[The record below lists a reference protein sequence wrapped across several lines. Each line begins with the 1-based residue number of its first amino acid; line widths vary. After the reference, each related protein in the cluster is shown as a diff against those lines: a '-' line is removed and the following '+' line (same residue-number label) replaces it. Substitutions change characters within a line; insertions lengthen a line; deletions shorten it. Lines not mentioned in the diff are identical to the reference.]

1 MSQSRNH
8 WAAGVAAVAVL
19 GLLAYGVRTERPRPA
34 QLAQNTSSS
43 IAAPQA
49 TPRNPAALN
58 ASSGLTPGAA
68 PATAALPDFVD
79 LVQAVKP
86 AVVSIRVKSEVTP
99 QVTADDGGANPF
111 EGTPFERFLR
121 QFGQPGQDPGQD
133 QGQDQSQDQSQDQ
146 RRGPPR
152 HFYAQGQ
159 GSGFFVSADGYVVTN
174 NHVVANAVK
183 VDVVMDDGTM
193 LTAKVVGT
201 DPKTD
206 VALVKV
212 EGRRTD
218 FPFVSFADTA
228 PRIGEWVIAMGNPFG
243 LGGTVTSGI
252 VSAQGRD
259 IGSGPYDDFMQID
272 AAVNRGNSGGPTFN
286 TAGQVVGM
294 NTAIYSPSGGSV
306 GIAFAIPAS
315 TVKAVAAQIKDRGFV
330 ERGWIGVQVQPVTNE
345 IAESLG
351 LKEASGALV
360 SGTEPNG
367 PAAKAGLKPGDVV
380 TSINGSAVKDSRDLA
395 RKIAGITPNTAVKV
409 AYVRDGKAQTANVTP
424 SQLQDQTTRRAA
436 APEGQSSERG
446 LPTGRL
452 GIAVAPA
459 SRVMGIGVQ
468 GLAVLRIDPNGAAA
482 EAGLNQGDVILK
494 VGPQEMQSPQDLTR
508 VLDEAARHNKQH
520 VLALVRRD
528 DHNVFVA
535 LPAS

>member
-1 MSQSRNH
+1 MNQSRNH
-8 WAAGVAAVAVL
+8 WAAGVAAVALL
-19 GLLAYGVRTERPRPA
+19 GLLAYGLRTERPRPA
-34 QLAQNTSSS
+34 QLAQHTSSS

-49 TPRNPAALN
+49 TPPNAATLN

-68 PATAALPDFVD
+68 TAATALPNFVD

-111 EGTPFERFLR
+111 EGTPFDRFFR
-121 QFGQPGQDPGQD
+121 QFGQPGQDPGQN
-133 QGQDQSQDQSQDQ
+133 
-146 RRGPPR
+146 RGPGPSQ

-201 DPKTD
+201 DPNTD

-228 PRIGEWVIAMGNPFG
+228 PKIGEWVIAMGNPFG

-286 TAGQVVGM
+286 IAGKVVGV
-294 NTAIYSPSGGSV
+294 NTAIYSPSGGGSV

-315 TVKAVAAQIKDRGFV
+315 AVKAVVAQIKDRGYV
-330 ERGWIGVQVQPVTNE
+330 ERGWIGVQVQPVTKE

-351 LKEASGALV
+351 LKDAGGALV

-380 TSINGSAVKDSRDLA
+380 ISINGSAVKDSRDLA

-424 SQLQDQTTRRAA
+424 GQLQDQTTRRAS
-436 APEGQSSERG
+436 APQQPDRSEQ
-446 LPTGRL
+446 TGRL

-459 SRVMGIGVQ
+459 SRMMGIGAQ
-468 GLAVLRIDPNGAAA
+468 GLAVLRIDPNGTAA
-482 EAGLNQGDVILK
+482 EAGLAEGDVILK
-494 VGPQEMQSPQDLTR
+494 VGTREMQNAQDLTS
-508 VLDEAARHNKQH
+508 VLDEAARHSKQN

-535 LPAS
+535 LPVS

>member
-1 MSQSRNH
+1 MNQSHNR
-8 WAAGVAAVAVL
+8 WAAGVAAAALL
-19 GLLAYGVRTERPRPA
+19 GLTFYGLRTEQPRHA
-34 QLAQNTSSS
+34 QLAQHTT
-43 IAAPQA
+43 IPTVAPNSA
-49 TPRNPAALN
+49 
-58 ASSGLTPGAA
+58 SGLTPGAA
-68 PATAALPDFVD
+68 TAATALPNFVD

-99 QVTADDGGANPF
+99 QVTADDGG
-111 EGTPFERFLR
+111 GTPFESTPFDRFLR
-121 QFGQPGQDPGQD
+121 QFGQPGQERGQNR
-133 QGQDQSQDQSQDQ
+133 GGAPSQ
-146 RRGPPR
+146 

-183 VDVVMDDGTM
+183 VDVVMDDGAV

-272 AAVNRGNSGGPTFN
+272 AAINRGNSGGPTFN

-315 TVKAVAAQIKDRGFV
+315 TVKTVVAQIRERGFV
-330 ERGWIGVQVQPVTNE
+330 ERGWIGVQVQPVTTE

-351 LKEASGALV
+351 MKEPGGALI
-360 SGTEPNG
+360 SGTEPGG
-367 PAAKAGLKPGDVV
+367 PAAKAGLKAGDVV
-380 TSINGSAVKDSRDLA
+380 FSINGSAVKDPRDLA
-395 RKIAGITPNTAVKV
+395 RTIAQITPDSAVKV
-409 AYVRDGKAQTANVTP
+409 EFIRDSKNRTASITLGQLRDQTASRP
-424 SQLQDQTTRRAA
+424 AA
-436 APEGQSSERG
+436 TEEQGSERG
-446 LPTGRL
+446 LQTGRL

-459 SRVMGIGVQ
+459 SRMMGIGAQ
-468 GLAVLRIDPNGAAA
+468 GLAVLRIDPNGKAA
-482 EAGLNQGDVILK
+482 EAGLTQGDVILK
-494 VGPQEMQSPQDLTR
+494 IGAREMQSAQDLTGA
-508 VLDEAARHNKQH
+508 LDEAARHSKQH

-528 DHNVFVA
+528 DRNVFVA
-535 LPAS
+535 LPVS

>member
-1 MSQSRNH
+1 M
-8 WAAGVAAVAVL
+8 
-19 GLLAYGVRTERPRPA
+19 
-34 QLAQNTSSS
+34 
-43 IAAPQA
+43 
-49 TPRNPAALN
+49 
-58 ASSGLTPGAA
+58 
-68 PATAALPDFVD
+68 
-79 LVQAVKP
+79 
-86 AVVSIRVKSEVTP
+86 
-99 QVTADDGGANPF
+99 
-111 EGTPFERFLR
+111 
-121 QFGQPGQDPGQD
+121 
-133 QGQDQSQDQSQDQ
+133 
-146 RRGPPR
+146 
-152 HFYAQGQ
+152 
-159 GSGFFVSADGYVVTN
+159 TN

-183 VDVVMDDGTM
+183 VDVVMDDGTV

-218 FPFVSFADTA
+218 FPFVSFADAA

-315 TVKAVAAQIKDRGFV
+315 TVKTVVAQIKDRGFV
-330 ERGWIGVQVQPVTNE
+330 ERGWIGVQVQPVTTE

-351 LKEASGALV
+351 MKETGGALV
-360 SGTEPNG
+360 SGTEPGG
-367 PAAKAGLKPGDVV
+367 PAAKAGLKAGDVV
-380 TSINGSAVKDSRDLA
+380 TSINGSAVKDPRDLA
-395 RKIAGITPNTAVKV
+395 RTIAQITPDTAVKV
-409 AYVRDGKAQTANVTP
+409 EFIRDSKRQTAGITLG
-424 SQLQDQTTRRAA
+424 QLRDQTARSRS
-436 APEGQSSERG
+436 APGSQDSERG
-446 LPTGRL
+446 QPTSRL

-459 SRVMGIGVQ
+459 SRVMGIGTQ
-468 GLAVLRIDPNGAAA
+468 GLAVLRIDPNGTAA
-482 EAGLNQGDVILK
+482 EAGLAQGDVILK
-494 VGPQEMQSPQDLTR
+494 AGARDMQNAQDLTSA
-508 VLDEAARHNKQH
+508 LDEAARHSKQH

-528 DHNVFVA
+528 DRNVFVA
-535 LPAS
+535 LPVS

>member
-1 MSQSRNH
+1 MNQSRNR
-8 WAAGVAAVAVL
+8 WAAGVAAVALL
-19 GLLAYGVRTERPRPA
+19 GLLAYGVRAERPRPA
-34 QLAQNTSSS
+34 QLAQHTSSS

-49 TPRNPAALN
+49 TPRSAAALN

-68 PATAALPDFVD
+68 PAAAALPDFVD

-111 EGTPFERFLR
+111 EGTPFDRFFR
-121 QFGQPGQDPGQD
+121 QFGQPGQD
-133 QGQDQSQDQSQDQ
+133 QGQDQ
-146 RRGPPR
+146 RRGSPR

-183 VDVVMDDGTM
+183 VDVVMDDGTV

-218 FPFVSFADTA
+218 FPFVSFADHA

-315 TVKAVAAQIKDRGFV
+315 TVKAVAAQIKDRGYV
-330 ERGWIGVQVQPVTNE
+330 ERGWIGVQVQPVTKE

-351 LKEASGALV
+351 LKEADGALV

-424 SQLQDQTTRRAA
+424 GQLQDQTTRRAA
-436 APEGQSSERG
+436 APEGQGSERG

-468 GLAVLRIDPNGAAA
+468 GLAVLRIDPNGTAA
-482 EAGLNQGDVILK
+482 EAGLAQGDVILK

-520 VLALVRRD
+520 VLALVRRND
-528 DHNVFVA
+528 RDVFVA
-535 LPAS
+535 LPVG

>member
-8 WAAGVAAVAVL
+8 WVAGVAAVALL
-19 GLLAYGVRTERPRPA
+19 GLLAYGVRTEHPRPA
-34 QLAQNTSSS
+34 QFAQHTSSS

-49 TPRNPAALN
+49 TPRNAATLN
-58 ASSGLTPGAA
+58 ASSSLTPGAA

-111 EGTPFERFLR
+111 EGTPFDRFLR

-133 QGQDQSQDQSQDQ
+133 QGQDQ

-183 VDVVMDDGTM
+183 VDVVMDDGTV

-201 DPKTD
+201 DPRTD

-218 FPFVSFADTA
+218 FPFVSFADNA

-315 TVKAVAAQIKDRGFV
+315 TVKTVAAQIKDRGFV
-330 ERGWIGVQVQPVTNE
+330 ERGWIGVQVQPVTKE

-351 LKEASGALV
+351 LKDAGGALV
-360 SGTEPNG
+360 SGTEPGG
-367 PAAKAGLKPGDVV
+367 PAAKAGLKSGDVV
-380 TSINGSAVKDSRDLA
+380 ISINGNAVKDSRDLA

-424 SQLQDQTTRRAA
+424 GQLQDQTTRRAA
-436 APEGQSSERG
+436 PPEGQGSERG

-468 GLAVLRIDPNGAAA
+468 GLAVLRIDPSGTAA
-482 EAGLNQGDVILK
+482 EAGLTQGDVILK

-535 LPAS
+535 LPVS

>member
-1 MSQSRNH
+1 MTQSHNR
-8 WAAGVAAVAVL
+8 WAAGVAAVALL
-19 GLLAYGVRTERPRPA
+19 GLLFYDLRTEQPRPA
-34 QLAQNTSSS
+34 QLAQHTT
-43 IAAPQA
+43 IAAVAP
-49 TPRNPAALN
+49 NS
-58 ASSGLTPGAA
+58 SSGLTPGAA
-68 PATAALPDFVD
+68 NAATALPNFVD

-86 AVVSIRVKSEVTP
+86 AVVSIRVKSEVRP
-99 QVTADDGGANPF
+99 QVTTDDGGANPF
-111 EGTPFERFLR
+111 EGTPFDRFLR
-121 QFGQPGQDPGQD
+121 QFGQPGQDRGGAP
-133 QGQDQSQDQSQDQ
+133 SQ
-146 RRGPPR
+146 

-183 VDVVMDDGTM
+183 VDVVMDDGTV
-193 LTAKVVGT
+193 LTAKVIGT

-218 FPFVSFADTA
+218 FPFVGFADTA

-315 TVKAVAAQIKDRGFV
+315 TVKTVVAQIRERGFV
-330 ERGWIGVQVQPVTNE
+330 ERGWIGVQVQPVTKG

-351 LKEASGALV
+351 MKETGGALV
-360 SGTEPNG
+360 SGTEPGG
-367 PAAKAGLKPGDVV
+367 PAAKAGLKAGDVV
-380 TSINGSAVKDSRDLA
+380 TSINGSAVKDPRDLA
-395 RKIAGITPNTAVKV
+395 RTIAQITPSTAVKV
-409 AYVRDGKAQTANVTP
+409 EFIRDSKRQTASIT
-424 SQLQDQTTRRAA
+424 LGRLRDQTASRRS
-436 APEGQSSERG
+436 APDSQDSERG
-446 LPTGRL
+446 LQPGRL

-459 SRVMGIGVQ
+459 SRVMGIGTQ
-468 GLAVLRIDPNGAAA
+468 GLAVLRIDPSGTAA
-482 EAGLNQGDVILK
+482 EAGLAQGDVILK
-494 VGPQEMQSPQDLTR
+494 VGAREMQSAQDLTST
-508 VLDEAARHNKQH
+508 LDEAARHNKQH

-528 DHNVFVA
+528 GRNLFVA
-535 LPAS
+535 LPVG

>member
-1 MSQSRNH
+1 MTQSHNR
-8 WAAGVAAVAVL
+8 WAAGVAAVALL
-19 GLLAYGVRTERPRPA
+19 GLLFYDLRTEQPRPA
-34 QLAQNTSSS
+34 QLAQHTT
-43 IAAPQA
+43 IPAVAP
-49 TPRNPAALN
+49 NS
-58 ASSGLTPGAA
+58 SSGLTPGAA
-68 PATAALPDFVD
+68 TALPNFVD

-99 QVTADDGGANPF
+99 QVTANDGGGAPF
-111 EGTPFERFLR
+111 EGTPFDRFLR
-121 QFGQPGQDPGQD
+121 QFGQPGQDRGGAP
-133 QGQDQSQDQSQDQ
+133 SQ
-146 RRGPPR
+146 

-183 VDVVMDDGTM
+183 VDVVMDDGTV

-218 FPFVSFADTA
+218 FPFVGFADTA
-228 PRIGEWVIAMGNPFG
+228 PKIGEWVIAMGNPFG

-272 AAVNRGNSGGPTFN
+272 AAVNRGDSGGPTFN

-315 TVKAVAAQIKDRGFV
+315 TVKTVVAQIRERGFV
-330 ERGWIGVQVQPVTNE
+330 ERGWIGVQVQPVTKG

-351 LKEASGALV
+351 MKETGGALV
-360 SGTEPNG
+360 SGTEPGG
-367 PAAKAGLKPGDVV
+367 PAAKAGLEAGDVV
-380 TSINGSAVKDSRDLA
+380 TSINGSAVKDPRDLA
-395 RKIAGITPNTAVKV
+395 RTIAEITPNTAVKV
-409 AYVRDGKAQTANVTP
+409 EFIRDGKARTASITLGRLRDQTASRRSAP
-424 SQLQDQTTRRAA
+424 DSQD
-436 APEGQSSERG
+436 SERG
-446 LPTGRL
+446 LQTGRL

-459 SRVMGIGVQ
+459 SRVMGIGTQ
-468 GLAVLRIDPNGAAA
+468 GLAVLRIDPTGTAA
-482 EAGLNQGDVILK
+482 EAGLAQGDVILK
-494 VGPQEMQSPQDLTR
+494 VGARGMQSAQDLTST
-508 VLDEAARHNKQH
+508 LDEAARHNKQH

-528 DHNVFVA
+528 DRNLFVA
-535 LPAS
+535 LPAG

>member
-1 MSQSRNH
+1 MTQSHNR
-8 WAAGVAAVAVL
+8 WAAGVAAVALL
-19 GLLAYGVRTERPRPA
+19 GLLFYDLRTEQPRPP
-34 QLAQNTSSS
+34 QLGQHTTIPA
-43 IAAPQA
+43 AAP
-49 TPRNPAALN
+49 NS
-58 ASSGLTPGAA
+58 SSGLTPGAA
-68 PATAALPDFVD
+68 TAATALPNFVD

-99 QVTADDGGANPF
+99 QVTADDGGGTPF
-111 EGTPFERFLR
+111 EGTPFDRFFR
-121 QFGQPGQDPGQD
+121 QFGQPGQE
-133 QGQDQSQDQSQDQ
+133 QGQNRGQDQ
-146 RRGPPR
+146 RRGPSQ

-183 VDVVMDDGTM
+183 VDVVMDDGAV

-212 EGRRTD
+212 EGRRTG
-218 FPFVSFADTA
+218 FPFVGFADTA

-315 TVKAVAAQIKDRGFV
+315 TVKTVAAQIKERGFV
-330 ERGWIGVQVQPVTNE
+330 ERGWIGVQVQPVTNG

-351 LKEASGALV
+351 MKEAGGALV
-360 SGTEPNG
+360 SGTEPGG

-380 TSINGSAVKDSRDLA
+380 TSINANAVKDPRDLA
-395 RKIAGITPNTAVKV
+395 RTIAEITPNTAVKV
-409 AYVRDGKAQTANVTP
+409 EFVRDSKRQTASITLGRLRDRTASRRSAP
-424 SQLQDQTTRRAA
+424 DSQD
-436 APEGQSSERG
+436 SERG
-446 LPTGRL
+446 PQTSRL

-459 SRVMGIGVQ
+459 SRVMGIGTQ
-468 GLAVLRIDPNGAAA
+468 GLAVLRIDPSGTAA
-482 EAGLNQGDVILK
+482 EAGLTQGDVILK
-494 VGPQEMQSPQDLTR
+494 VGARDMQSAQDLTSA
-508 VLDEAARHNKQH
+508 LDEAARHSKRH
-520 VLALVRRD
+520 VLALVQRNDRT
-528 DHNVFVA
+528 VFVA
-535 LPAS
+535 LPVG

>member
-1 MSQSRNH
+1 MHQSRNR
-8 WAAGVAAVAVL
+8 WAAGVAAVALL
-19 GLLAYGVRTERPRPA
+19 GLLAYGVRAERPRPA
-34 QLAQNTSSS
+34 QLAQHTSSS

-49 TPRNPAALN
+49 TPRSAAALN

-111 EGTPFERFLR
+111 EGTPFDRFFR
-121 QFGQPGQDPGQD
+121 QFGQPGPD
-133 QGQDQSQDQSQDQ
+133 QGQDQ
-146 RRGPPR
+146 RRGSPR

-183 VDVVMDDGTM
+183 VDVVMDDGTV

-201 DPKTD
+201 DPRTD

-218 FPFVSFADTA
+218 FPFVSFADHA

-315 TVKAVAAQIKDRGFV
+315 TVKAVAAQIKDRGYV
-330 ERGWIGVQVQPVTNE
+330 ERGWIGVQVQPVTKE

-351 LKEASGALV
+351 LKEADGALV

-380 TSINGSAVKDSRDLA
+380 TSINGSPVKDSRDLA

-424 SQLQDQTTRRAA
+424 GQLQDQTTRRAA
-436 APEGQSSERG
+436 APEGQGSERG

-468 GLAVLRIDPNGAAA
+468 GLAVLRIDPNGTAA
-482 EAGLNQGDVILK
+482 EAGLAQGDVILK

-520 VLALVRRD
+520 VLALVRRND
-528 DHNVFVA
+528 RDVFVA
-535 LPAS
+535 LPVG

>member
-1 MSQSRNH
+1 MHQSRNR
-8 WAAGVAAVAVL
+8 WAAGVAAVALL
-19 GLLAYGVRTERPRPA
+19 GLLAYGVRAERPRPA
-34 QLAQNTSSS
+34 QLAQHTSSS

-49 TPRNPAALN
+49 TPRSAAALN

-111 EGTPFERFLR
+111 EGTPFDRFFR
-121 QFGQPGQDPGQD
+121 QFGQPGPD
-133 QGQDQSQDQSQDQ
+133 QGQDQ
-146 RRGPPR
+146 RRGSPR

-183 VDVVMDDGTM
+183 VDVVMDDGTV

-201 DPKTD
+201 DPRTV

-212 EGRRTD
+212 DGRRTD
-218 FPFVSFADTA
+218 FPFVSFADHA

-315 TVKAVAAQIKDRGFV
+315 TVKAVAAQIKDRGYV
-330 ERGWIGVQVQPVTNE
+330 ERGWIGVQVQPVTKE

-351 LKEASGALV
+351 LKEADGALV

-380 TSINGSAVKDSRDLA
+380 TSINGSPVKDSRDLA

-424 SQLQDQTTRRAA
+424 GQLQDQTTRRAA
-436 APEGQSSERG
+436 APEGQGSERG

-468 GLAVLRIDPNGAAA
+468 GLAVLRIDPNGTAA
-482 EAGLNQGDVILK
+482 EAGLAQGDVILK

-508 VLDEAARHNKQH
+508 VLDEAARHNQQH
-520 VLALVRRD
+520 VLALVRRND
-528 DHNVFVA
+528 RDVFVA
-535 LPAS
+535 LPVG

>member
-1 MSQSRNH
+1 MHQSRNR
-8 WAAGVAAVAVL
+8 WAAGVAAVALL
-19 GLLAYGVRTERPRPA
+19 GLLAYGVRAERPRPA
-34 QLAQNTSSS
+34 QLAQHTSSS

-49 TPRNPAALN
+49 TPRSAAALS

-111 EGTPFERFLR
+111 EGTPFDRFFR
-121 QFGQPGQDPGQD
+121 QFGQPGQNPGQD
-133 QGQDQSQDQSQDQ
+133 QGQDQ

-183 VDVVMDDGTM
+183 VDVVMDDGTV

-201 DPKTD
+201 DPRTD

-218 FPFVSFADTA
+218 FPFVSFADHA

-315 TVKAVAAQIKDRGFV
+315 TVKAVAAQIKDRGYV
-330 ERGWIGVQVQPVTNE
+330 ERGWIGVQVQPVTKE

-351 LKEASGALV
+351 LKEADGALV

-380 TSINGSAVKDSRDLA
+380 TSINGSPVKDSRDLA

-424 SQLQDQTTRRAA
+424 GQLQDQTTRRAA
-436 APEGQSSERG
+436 APEGQGSERG

-468 GLAVLRIDPNGAAA
+468 GLAVLRIDPNGTAA
-482 EAGLNQGDVILK
+482 EAGLAQGDVILK

-520 VLALVRRD
+520 VLALVRRND
-528 DHNVFVA
+528 RDVFVA
-535 LPAS
+535 LPVG